1 LVAVYS
7 SRNVFSQGKGIDICM
22 DHHGNAPNNNLWTD
36 IDVVGGAARLLA
48 VVSTVVRMLLSQ
60 QPDFVIRAGFW

>member
-1 LVAVYS
+1 VYS

-36 IDVVGGAARLLA
+36 IDVVSATHL
-48 VVSTVVRMLLSQ
+48 VHN
-60 QPDFVIRAGFW
+60 FC